1 MYPNN
6 LYHYII
12 IAFCAVASYW
22 RFGVDMRIM
31 ASNSCMIDANLYLC
45 KYIEHRPSHCFYQD
59 PFPFLAIARYHITC
73 DTIDYFVQY
82 QIFQTGNEEN

>member
-6 LYHYII
+6 FCITNNNCV
-12 IAFCAVASYW
+12 CAVASYW

-45 KYIEHRPSHCFYQD
+45 
-59 PFPFLAIARYHITC
+59 
-73 DTIDYFVQY
+73 
-82 QIFQTGNEEN
+82 

>member
-45 KYIEHRPSHCFYQD
+45 
-59 PFPFLAIARYHITC
+59 
-73 DTIDYFVQY
+73 
-82 QIFQTGNEEN
+82 